1 MTDRDDRDEDPNEAD
16 ESGKPL
22 TPLERGATIASALIV
37 LFLLSVL
44 VWDAAHPNAP
54 PSFRVHP
61 GKVEMR
67 DNAYRAEVDVEN
79 TGDDAA
85 KGVIVH
91 LELVGR
97 DTTLAETDLTIDWL
111 PGRSSHR
118 VVGFF
123 PRPERGEDVIG
134 VKPEVHGYSAP

>member
-1 MTDRDDRDEDPNEAD
+1 MSEGEAA
-16 ESGKPL
+16 KPL
-22 TPLERGATIASALIV
+22 TPLERAATAAAGLIV

-44 VWDAAHPNAP
+44 VWDAVHPNAP
-54 PSFRVHP
+54 PAFVAHT
-61 GKVEMR
+61 GTIEMR
-67 DNAYRAEVDVEN
+67 NGAYRAEVEVEN

-85 KGVIVH
+85 RSVVVH
-91 LELVGR
+91 VELLGR

-111 PGRSSHR
+111 PGRSKHV

-123 PRPERGEDVIG
+123 PKPEGGKEVIG